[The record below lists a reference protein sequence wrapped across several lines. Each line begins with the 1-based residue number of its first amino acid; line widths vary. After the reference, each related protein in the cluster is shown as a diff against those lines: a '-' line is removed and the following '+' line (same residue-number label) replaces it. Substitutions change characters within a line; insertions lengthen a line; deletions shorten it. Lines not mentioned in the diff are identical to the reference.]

1 MGGDLSGMYK
11 HARDAIA
18 VALAEISRVE
28 ADDES
33 GAHLRAVTQ
42 KLQEIAK
49 RFEEDIEFLDGNAEW
64 ETFTVAFFGE
74 TNAGKSTI
82 VESLRIIFDEVG
94 RRDASAEKSARVD
107 ALEVEL
113 RRDADALVS
122 ELQSYGG
129 GLSRQLDGLA
139 GDIRNLAEASVA
151 ARKKAMETAAR
162 VTAAQA
168 RVAKIRFR
176 VGLGCGLAAGI
187 AAGLGAGVLML

>member
-1 MGGDLSGMYK
+1 MSGELSGMYK

-18 VALAEISRVE
+18 VALAEVSRVE
-28 ADDES
+28 ADEEG
-33 GAHLRAVTQ
+33 GAHLRAVTE
-42 KLQEIAK
+42 KLQEIAT

-94 RRDASAEKSARVD
+94 RREASAQKAGRVD
-107 ALEVEL
+107 ALEDAL
-113 RRDADALVS
+113 RRDAETLVS

-129 GLSRQLDGLA
+129 GLSRQLEGLA
-139 GDIRNLAEASVA
+139 GDIGSLAEASVA
-151 ARKKAMETAAR
+151 ARQQAMETAAQ

-168 RVAKIRFR
+168 RVAKIRFW

-187 AAGLGAGVLML
+187 AAGFGAGVLML